1 MLHVCIYVVLF
12 ITSILPTWEFD
23 FSLMMKVKQFTL
35 NSCAEQ
41 FTEVWAKAPSAP
53 CSVPL
58 EHGGWGRKVYFRMKV
73 RKAGEEAKYLFFK
86 TIQLSL
92 VL

>member
-1 MLHVCIYVVLF
+1 MWCCLLQVNSL
-12 ITSILPTWEFD
+12 LGEFD
-23 FSLMMKVKQFTL
+23 FSLMIKVKQFTL
-35 NSCAEQ
+35 NSCVEQ

-58 EHGGWGRKVYFRMKV
+58 EHGGG
-73 RKAGEEAKYLFFK
+73 GEKG
-86 TIQLSL
+86 

>member
-1 MLHVCIYVVLF
+1 MVSFLPLHFYLENKRCIYVFMWCCLLQVYSLF
-12 ITSILPTWEFD
+12 GEFD

-35 NSCAEQ
+35 NSCVEQ
-41 FTEVWAKAPSAP
+41 FTEVWANAPAAP

-58 EHGGWGRKVYFRMKV
+58 ERRGGGKKD
-73 RKAGEEAKYLFFK
+73 
-86 TIQLSL
+86 